1 MSLISGNSDNKS
13 MAKTKVAVRR
23 LPVKTHLPGWLFNRE
38 YGRRKT
44 IYPFK
49 IKETLPEK
57 KTVNITKNGKAIKT
71 IDVKQKNRY
80 FDGRNRLIF

>member
-1 MSLISGNSDNKS
+1 
-13 MAKTKVAVRR
+13 MARTKVAVRR

-49 IKETLPEK
+49 ITETLPEK
-57 KTVNITKNGKAIKT
+57 KTVNITKNEQIIKT
-71 IDVKQKNRY
+71 INVKQKSRY
-80 FDGRNRLIF
+80 FNDRNRLIL

>member
-13 MAKTKVAVRR
+13 MARTKVAVRR

-44 IYPFK
+44 
-49 IKETLPEK
+49 LPVQNKRNTTGK
-57 KTVNITKNGKAIKT
+57 KTVNITKNGKIIKR
-71 IDVKQKNRY
+71 INVKQKSRY
-80 FDGRNRLIF
+80 FNGRNRLIF